1 MNDILVF
8 IIKDLRDILH
18 NRAFFMMLAIAV
30 FVIFVITSSIGE
42 GLGSLSESASPE
54 TGIYESAQA
63 IVGTVFLM
71 LVFLVMLL
79 VSLYMNAYTVLME
92 KTRRTLESLLCTPVR
107 LKSLW
112 LGKTL
117 ATFIPSLVLGLLFA
131 AVTLVIM
138 NTTTIEPEVG
148 RWVAPGAASLVTTLA
163 VLPVI
168 VFLLSSLVVMLQ
180 LMLQNVRLIQTLFTA
195 LIFGS
200 SFGLS
205 YAFRLSTAEW
215 HVVYIALGIAVVL
228 GMVVWFLSGKLTKER
243 IVLTSKG

>member
-1 MNDILVF
+1 MSQVFVF
-8 IIKDLRDILH
+8 IRKDIREMLH
-18 NRAFFMMLAIAV
+18 NRAVFMMLAVAV
-30 FVIFVITSSIGE
+30 FVIYMLSN
-42 GLGSLSESASPE
+42 SLSGGIGALAEQ
-54 TGIYESAQA
+54 GGDIYETAQA
-63 IVGTVFLM
+63 LVSTLFLM
-71 LVFLVMLL
+71 LMFIIMLL

-92 KTRRTLESLLCTPVR
+92 KTKRTIESLLCTPIN

-117 ATFIPSLVLGLLFA
+117 ATFLPAFGLGLLFGFGTLIVFN
-131 AVTLVIM
+131 VTTL
-138 NTTTIEPEVG
+138 EEEVG
-148 RWVAPGAASLVTTLA
+148 RWVLPGEAALIGTIA

-180 LMLQNVRLIQTLFTA
+180 MMLQNVRLIQTLFTA

-205 YAFRLSTAEW
+205 YTFRFSSGNWTMVWIE
-215 HVVYIALGIAVVL
+215 VGIAAVL
-228 GMVVWFLSGKLTKER
+228 GAVVWFLSTKMTKER